1 MTLLV
6 DECCARDKS
15 LLTTLHDVTIANT
28 TTENLRG
35 DYG

>member
-6 DECCARDKS
+6 DECCARDKC
-15 LLTTLHDVTIANT
+15 LLTTTSDVTIANT
-28 TTENLRG
+28 TIENLRA